1 MKPKTTAAA
10 ADIARLRAEVKEL
23 RAILADAV
31 SFDDA
36 VTRDDPEP
44 EDQQPEWLRDARAI
58 LRVRRPRVHSS

>member
-1 MKPKTTAAA
+1 MKSKTTETE
-10 ADIARLRAEVKEL
+10 IARLRAEVKEL

-58 LRVRRPRVHSS
+58 LRVRRQRAHA

>member
-1 MKPKTTAAA
+1 MKTKSTAAA
-10 ADIARLRAEVKEL
+10 TEIASLRAEVKQL

-44 EDQQPEWLRDARAI
+44 ENQQPEWLRDARAI
-58 LRVRRPRVHSS
+58 LRVRRQRARA